1 MAAKFLSKRP
11 KHLNLFK
18 IHQPLPAIVSI
29 MHRISGVILFFP
41 GIPLM
46 LCGLQML
53 LKSSESFESL
63 RTIFLNPFV
72 KWGLICLVWLCLHHI
87 CAGIRHLA
95 LDLHY
100 GVELA
105 QARASSRWVLVV
117 SILLTLI
124 TAGVMIW

>member
-1 MAAKFLSKRP
+1 MCHASALINNIKVLCMAAKFLSKRP

-29 MHRISGVILFFP
+29 IHRISGVILFFP

-72 KWGLICLVWLCLHHI
+72 YVQLSFEIPFSLLLILHF
-87 CAGIRHLA
+87 R
-95 LDLHY
+95 
-100 GVELA
+100 
-105 QARASSRWVLVV
+105 
-117 SILLTLI
+117 IL
-124 TAGVMIW
+124 